1 MGTATGTAK
10 DTPAGAGLCF
20 AGPARRHAH
29 LLNPDLIAPVT
40 LLLLGILFFAD
51 FLFSSKN
58 FYYRDILNFH
68 YPLRKVLID
77 AYGRWELP
85 LWNPFV
91 SLGQPM
97 LANPNYMAFYPTN
110 LLHLFL
116 PFHYAFKLHFI
127 LHPLLAGTGMYF
139 LCRRLGL
146 SVLAA
151 FGGALGYQFSGTV
164 ISFLN
169 LYNVVPGVA
178 FLPWLGWAFLGAV
191 AHRSARRTLLYGALL
206 ALQVLALEPL
216 IFLGHLWMLAGL
228 SIYSVLESADRR
240 AAVKAVLRA
249 AIGGGIFAAGLSA
262 VQVLPTLELLP
273 LSVRAAYDF
282 QAMLWSM
289 HPLDLLNCL
298 IPNLFGD
305 PYTIDHSTY
314 WGEAFHDGREGYL
327 VSYFLGS
334 CMLLLALLAP
344 ASGKRYLKY
353 TAAGMAG
360 LGILLALGSSTPFY
374 ETLLRSLPFGGMG
387 RYPSKYFLVATFSIC
402 LLAALGLETLIDR
415 PQERRRRA
423 WMRAA
428 ALGGLALSA
437 ALLIIWLVSL
447 HDPSLLERWVT
458 AALPPDSL
466 RTKKLP
472 WIASALAKSIL
483 SSAAFLGLSS
493 LLVLLRR
500 SWKNGVLGAAL
511 LLFLAL
517 AELVPAN
524 IRLSPL
530 ISDEAMGFVPDVYR
544 YVETK
549 LPKEAYR
556 ALSMLVLDPAPR
568 VAIHASR
575 NSSAWLTLL
584 DRWVARSYFGISQG
598 IQYSLNDPVDNLGT
612 QESEQLR
619 LACRRLPDDARLE
632 AARRLNAKLILSV
645 RDLEHDGLRRL
656 ASFETPSDQILRLYW
671 LEQAAPRAYFVA
683 QAETVRSHEEALARF
698 LSPGFSWDKKVI
710 LEGGTPGDSTAEPAS
725 GSVSLERSGAS
736 RISCRVAAG
745 SAGYLVLLDS
755 YYPGWEAYVDGVRS
769 EVMRA
774 NYAFRAVRV
783 PAGNHEVVFR
793 FRSRSFSIGALVTL
807 ASLSGGLI
815 MLAVQKRQA
824 GGRRPHSAA

>member
-1 MGTATGTAK
+1 MGTAIGKAK
-10 DTPAGAGLCF
+10 DSSAGAASGC
-20 AGPARRHAH
+20 ADPARRRPR
-29 LLNPDLIAPVT
+29 LLDPDLVAPVT
-40 LLLLGILFFAD
+40 LLLLGVLFFAD

-97 LANPNYMAFYPTN
+97 LANPNYMALYPTN

-116 PFHYAFKLHFI
+116 PFHNAFKLHFI

-139 LCRRLGL
+139 LCRRFGI
-146 SVLAA
+146 SAPAA
-151 FGGALGYQFSGTV
+151 FGGALAYQFSGTV
-164 ISFLN
+164 LSFLN
-169 LYNVVPGVA
+169 LYNVVPAVA

-191 AHRSARRTLLYGALL
+191 ERGSAKRTLLYGALL

-228 SIYSVLESADRR
+228 SIYCVLKSADRR
-240 AAVKAVLRA
+240 AALKAVLRA
-249 AIGGGIFAAGLSA
+249 GLGGAIFAAGLSA

-334 CMLLLALLAP
+334 CTLLLALLAP
-344 ASGKRYLKY
+344 ASGRKHLKY
-353 TAAGMAG
+353 TGAG
-360 LGILLALGSSTPFY
+360 LAGLAILLALGSSTPFY
-374 ETLLRSLPFGGMG
+374 EALLHSLPFGGMG
-387 RYPSKYFLVATFSIC
+387 RYPSKYFLLATFSIC
-402 LLAALGLETLIDR
+402 LLAALGLEALIDR
-415 PQERRRRA
+415 PEEKRRRA

-428 ALGGLALSA
+428 ALGGLALA
-437 ALLIIWLVSL
+437 AVLLGIRLVAL
-447 HDPSLLERWVT
+447 NDPSLLERWV
-458 AALPPDSL
+458 AAVLPSESIA
-466 RTKKLP
+466 TKKLP
-472 WIASALAKSIL
+472 FIASALAKSIL
-483 SSAAFLGLSS
+483 SSAAFLGLGS
-493 LLVLLRR
+493 LLVLLRP
-500 SWKNGVLGAAL
+500 SWKNGAFGAAL
-511 LLFLAL
+511 MLFLAL
-517 AELVPAN
+517 AELAPAN
-524 IRLSPL
+524 LRLSPL

-575 NSSAWLTLL
+575 NSSAWHTLL

-612 QESEQLR
+612 LEAERLR
-619 LACRRLPDDARLE
+619 LACRRLPDEARLE
-632 AARRLNAKLILSV
+632 VARRLNSRLIFSV

-656 ASFETPSDQILRLYW
+656 ASFETPSDQVLRLYW
-671 LEQAAPRAYFVA
+671 LEQAAPRTYFVA
-683 QAETVRSHEEALARF
+683 RAETARSHEEALVRF
-698 LSPGFSWDKKVI
+698 LSPGFSWDRSVI
-710 LEGGTPGDSTAEPAS
+710 LEGTAAEAS
-725 GSVSLERSGAS
+725 AAGPSAGSVALEQYGAA
-736 RISCRVAAG
+736 RVSCRVAAA

-769 EVMRA
+769 EILRA

-793 FRSRSFSIGALVTL
+793 FRPRSFMIGVFLTL
-807 ASLSGGLI
+807 ASLAGGLVL
-815 MLAVQKRQA
+815 LALQRRSRH
-824 GGRRPHSAA
+824 GRRSPPEA